1 MGQKVSM
8 ILDIRKFF
16 ETKLCILFIMKLHY
30 KMRQLFYYK
39 VWQSLLQNASAFS
52 LQNATV
58 LLQNATIIAKCE
70 DFITKYD
77 SYYKMRHLLQNVSA
91 HTNLAT
97 IKQHSLITLI
107 SWFTI
112 IFICCMVYIC
122 STSCYTMLYFILL
135 VILFFDVYC
144 TPLKL

>member
-16 ETKLCILFIMKLHY
+16 ETKLCILFIIKLHY

-52 LQNATV
+52 LQNAT
-58 LLQNATIIAKCE
+58 IIAKCE
-70 DFITKYD
+70 DFVTKYD

-112 IFICCMVYIC
+112 IFICSMVYIC

-144 TPLKL
+144 TLLKL